1 MSARMLSTAGL
12 TLALGL
18 GAAGAAQAAP
28 QYNDYGGDGGSI
40 RCESDNGRYRRCNAD
55 TRGGVRLSRQLSSSS
70 CIQGRSWGSDRNGVW
85 VSEGCRAEFDL
96 GRGGGWGG
104 GNNGGWNGG
113 SGGDVVRCE
122 SDGGRMRTCPING
135 NRARLQRQLSSSS
148 CIEGQSWGSR
158 QGEVW
163 VSNGC
168 RAEFVAGRGGWG
180 GGNGNGNGG
189 WNGNNGG
196 GWGRGQEISCESN
209 NNRQQRC
216 NVTIRRDARLIRQ
229 SSGSPCVEG
238 QSWGWDRNGVWV
250 SNGCRGRFQVN

>member
-28 QYNDYGGDGGSI
+28 QYDDYGYGDGGTL
-40 RCESDNGRYRRCNAD
+40 RCESDGGRYRRCNAD

-70 CIQGRSWGSDRNGVW
+70 CIQGRSWGYDRSGVW

-96 GRGGGWGG
+96 GRGGGGWGG
-104 GNNGGWNGG
+104 GGNGGWNG
-113 SGGDVVRCE
+113 GGDVVRCE
-122 SDGGRMRTCPING
+122 SEGGRMRTCPING

-158 QGEVW
+158 PGEVW

-168 RAEFVAGRGGWG
+168 RAEFVAGRGGGWNG
-180 GGNGNGNGG
+180 GGGG
-189 WNGNNGG
+189 WNGGNNGG
-196 GWGRGQEISCESN
+196 GWGGGREISCESN
-209 NNRQQRC
+209 NNRQNRC
-216 NVTIRRDARLIRQ
+216 NMSIRRDVRLIRQ
-229 SSGSPCVEG
+229 NSGSPCIEG
-238 QSWGWDRNGVWV
+238 QTWGWDRNGVWV